1 MFDATPAPEFTE
13 PVQLSVPGKEACEVV
28 HITYRHKGKTA
39 LAKWWAAYLQA
50 PSVQAL
56 GEVIAGWDMRRA
68 GEPLAYTPAAL
79 DALCED
85 YPAAMGELSDA
96 YMHALVRSRRKN

>member
-1 MFDATPAPEFTE
+1 MFDSTPAPEFTE
-13 PVQLSVPGKEACEVV
+13 PVQLSVPGQADCAIVQ
-28 HITYRHKGKTA
+28 ITYRHKSKTA
-39 LAKWWAAYLQA
+39 LAQWWAAYLQS

-56 GEVIAGWDMRRA
+56 SDVIAGWDVRRA
-68 GEPLAYTPAAL
+68 GAPLPYTPAAL
-79 DALCED
+79 DVLCED